1 MKKYVVLFVLTI
13 SLFCREFY
21 YQSSSNKIKK
31 EYNKEKPHINTA
43 TYDDLVRIVNIKH
56 KRASDI
62 IEKQPFLNK
71 RDLIERTIIGEGL
84 ASLLE
89 EKYSF

>member
-1 MKKYVVLFVLTI
+1 MKKYIALLVLTI

-21 YQSSSNKIKK
+21 YQSSANKIRR
-31 EYNKEKPHINTA
+31 EYNKEKPHIDTA
-43 TYDDLVRIVNIKH
+43 TYNDLVRIVNIKH
-56 KRASDI
+56 KRATDI
-62 IEKQPFLNK
+62 IEKQPFVNK
-71 RDLIERTIIGEGL
+71 KDLIDRTIIGEGL

>member
-21 YQSSSNKIKK
+21 YQSSANKIKK

>member
-21 YQSSSNKIKK
+21 YQSSANKIKK

-43 TYDDLVRIVNIKH
+43 TYDVLVRIVNIKH